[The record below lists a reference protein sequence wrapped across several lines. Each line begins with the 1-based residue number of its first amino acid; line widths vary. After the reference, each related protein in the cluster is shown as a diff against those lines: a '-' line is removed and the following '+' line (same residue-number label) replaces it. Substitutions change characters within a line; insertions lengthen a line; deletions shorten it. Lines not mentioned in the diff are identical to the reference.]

1 MAAEL
6 GLDGS
11 IQIGR
16 EAFEGMLLR
25 MYHAPVDRGAQRR
38 QCSVALHRHLGP
50 ELGPAALRTRCRDL
64 FRQFDADG
72 SGRIDLG
79 ELLAALAALG
89 VADLAE
95 EGLLGIMDELGIDQG
110 AGEDAGLDFPGF
122 GELVGQ
128 LYAADDGEEGVWERA
143 RRGLVRLF
151 GAGLGDAELWDRTD
165 TAFLELD
172 ADGSG
177 QLDMTELDAAMRL
190 IGVQVRDDELARM
203 VEEAEAGGRLWV
215 VRASNSW
222 GHTECFLRITVLEGV
237 SELQYASVDTF
248 CRVGDKF
255 PPLKVAR
262 LKGAAPFA
270 FVSVSPALPEGMMLD
285 SSTGTISGRPLEERP
300 KAEYTVTAT
309 NAVGSTSGS
318 FFLQTLVE
326 PSDLQFEHTHCIY
339 KEGRLKFPAW
349 AMARD
354 GMLRQLGPS
363 VRDDTLTDLA
373 KTLFDSMDADHS
385 GQVSVEELKGAFESW
400 QVQVSDE
407 DLAKMVAEC
416 VEPSPVEKT
425 VTAAAISAAPETQL
439 KDQKEFKDAGKADSV
454 SIELDFG
461 SFLEVIR
468 QAYFGYKSG
477 ADRFKTEPL
486 GEWVS
491 SKNIVS
497 NVLGTAP
504 FIFSVAPP
512 LPDGLQIDR
521 ESGTIH
527 GVPHSACYSAIYTIQ
542 AKNRVGEV
550 TCNIVIE
557 VLEPPS
563 NLAYPSRAY
572 LLPSR
577 QSISPIKCVAQGTRD
592 AQCGKMVFRA
602 GRDPVQVVA

>member
-11 IQIGR
+11 VQISG

-25 MYHAPVDRGAQRR
+25 MYHAPEDRGAQRR

-122 GELVGQ
+122 GELVGR

-165 TAFLELD
+165 AAFRELD

-177 QLDMTELDAAMRL
+177 QLDMSELNAAMRL

-215 VRASNSW
+215 LRASNRW

-270 FVSVSPALPEGMMLD
+270 FISVTPALPEGMSLD
-285 SSTGTISGRPLEERP
+285 RASGTVSGRPLEERP
-300 KAEYTVTAT
+300 KVEYTVTAT

-326 PSDLQFEHTHCIY
+326 PSDLQFEHKNCIY

-349 AMARD
+349 ALARD
-354 GMLRQLGPS
+354 GMLKQLGES
-363 VRDDTLTDLA
+363 VQDDTLADLA
-373 KTLFDSMDADHS
+373 KTLFDSMDADQS
-385 GQVSVEELKGAFESW
+385 GLVSVEELKCAFESW
-400 QVQVSDE
+400 QVQVIDE

-416 VEPSPVEKT
+416 VQPATVKRTDKAIPKLVDHLESEESGQSDRVE
-425 VTAAAISAAPETQL
+425 
-439 KDQKEFKDAGKADSV
+439 
-454 SIELDFG
+454 IELDFD

-477 ADRFKTEPL
+477 ADRFKTDPL

-491 SKNIVS
+491 NENIVS
-497 NVLGTAP
+497 NILGTAP

-521 ESGTIH
+521 ETGTIH
-527 GVPHSACYSAIYTIQ
+527 GVPYNACYSAIYTIQ

-550 TCNIVIE
+550 TCSIVVE

-563 NLAYPSRAY
+563 NLIYPSSVY

-577 QSISPIKCVAQGTRD
+577 QFIVPIKCEAHGTRD
-592 AQCGKMVFRA
+592 AFCGKMLFRA
-602 GRDPVQVVA
+602 GRDPEQVVAVNFANN